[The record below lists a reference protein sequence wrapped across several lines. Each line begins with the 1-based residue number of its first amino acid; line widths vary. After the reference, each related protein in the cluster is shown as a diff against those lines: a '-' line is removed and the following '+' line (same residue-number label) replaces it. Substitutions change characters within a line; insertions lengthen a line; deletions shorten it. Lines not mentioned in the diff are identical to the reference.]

1 MNASAL
7 LDDLMDAGIR
17 LKRDGGDLIA
27 DVLPTADLSAHTQ
40 QIKASKPALVSALQL
55 REQIVAAATVSPEHF
70 NRKEYDALWA
80 LWHAIES
87 KEEPTP

>member
-1 MNASAL
+1 MNAHAL
-7 LDDLMDAGIR
+7 LDDLMDVGIR
-17 LKRDGGDLIA
+17 LKRDGDDLIA
-27 DVLPTADLSAHTQ
+27 DVLPTADLSAHSQ
-40 QIKASKPALVSALQL
+40 RIKASKLALACALHL

-80 LWHAIES
+80 LWHANES